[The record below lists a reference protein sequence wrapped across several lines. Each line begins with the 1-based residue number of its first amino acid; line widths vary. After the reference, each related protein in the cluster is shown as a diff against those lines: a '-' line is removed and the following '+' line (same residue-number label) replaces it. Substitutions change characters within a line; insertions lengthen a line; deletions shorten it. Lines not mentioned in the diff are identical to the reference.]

1 VSRPALV
8 QTPSPIQWVPGVLSL
23 GVKRGRDVTLVIH
36 PHLVPRSRMTS
47 SPAWRL
53 HGSSGTFLLLLY
65 KNQGL
70 KCATHLRT
78 LQHSLMAIQGRWH
91 QITENFVPSSHSQI
105 APRAYSIRCKDSGRL
120 LITLF
125 IYFILWGLTAS
136 GNAISTL
143 PHRHIRTTSTARIK
157 IKANHLKFHKSK
169 LSTSF
174 IRDSKHKKHPNN
186 GTILK

>member
-1 VSRPALV
+1 
-8 QTPSPIQWVPGVLSL
+8 
-23 GVKRGRDVTLVIH
+23 
-36 PHLVPRSRMTS
+36 MTS

-70 KCATHLRT
+70 KYGTHLRT
-78 LQHSLMAIQGRWH
+78 LQHSLMAPDHRELCTIK
-91 QITENFVPSSHSQI
+91 SHSQI
-105 APRAYSIRCKDSGRL
+105 APRGYSIRCKNSGRL

-143 PHRHIRTTSTARIK
+143 PHRHIKTTSTARIK

-169 LSTSF
+169 LSRSF
-174 IRDSKHKKHPNN
+174 IRDSKHRKHPNN